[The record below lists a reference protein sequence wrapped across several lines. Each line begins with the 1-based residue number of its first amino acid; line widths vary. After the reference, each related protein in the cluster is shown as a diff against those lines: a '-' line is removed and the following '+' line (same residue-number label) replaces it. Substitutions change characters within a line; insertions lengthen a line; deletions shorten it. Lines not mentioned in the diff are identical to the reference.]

1 MTIRFKATI
10 TTIILVLAG
19 IIFIEQKQ
27 DKNIADIFKNAFRKE
42 RVDSDSSSKLA
53 DNVFSYYQ
61 KQGLVEFQY
70 QEQIKNIDLFNLQN
84 FDTPS
89 SISKVLSV
97 INGAINEIDTHEE
110 RTARILAGAQNI
122 VDESDLFK
130 SAKEEFMAEFKMF
143 IDNPKTHDLAVD
155 IQQKTRKVLAKYAEL
170 YKFML
175 DNYQNYSLPHVG
187 DGKRQVVFNQEHQ
200 KAYNQLLINIDVSVL
215 ELRVAQLAYDKFIQK
230 QNIK

>member
-122 VDESDLFK
+122 
-130 SAKEEFMAEFKMF
+130 
-143 IDNPKTHDLAVD
+143 
-155 IQQKTRKVLAKYAEL
+155 
-170 YKFML
+170 
-175 DNYQNYSLPHVG
+175 
-187 DGKRQVVFNQEHQ
+187 
-200 KAYNQLLINIDVSVL
+200 
-215 ELRVAQLAYDKFIQK
+215 
-230 QNIK
+230 